1 MNDEPW
7 GRAPDPLLLH
17 PFLPTEFESDSA
29 ALPSSPSPQS
39 RLRSRVVVDRILVT
53 PLSSRFLLV
62 APMVREKV
70 TGGSSEIFW
79 KFSKEE
85 SREGVS
91 LKESRG
97 KFLARS
103 VEISKN
109 LITVRLL

>member
-1 MNDEPW
+1 M
-7 GRAPDPLLLH
+7 
-17 PFLPTEFESDSA
+17 
-29 ALPSSPSPQS
+29 
-39 RLRSRVVVDRILVT
+39 
-53 PLSSRFLLV
+53 

-91 LKESRG
+91 LNESRG

-109 LITVRLL
+109 LIIVRLL